1 VALRRIVYNSV
12 ATQHFSKRSLL
23 DLLHQ
28 SRGYNHLDDITGLL
42 MFDDGHFLQVV
53 EGPDEAV
60 GQLLVRLRN
69 DTRHGQ
75 FQIHQDSLTDDRLF
89 PDWRMGFGELSDPAL
104 SFLPGFIT
112 NGEQEERVRLLVDRI
127 PSVAQ
132 QLRAALAE

>member
-1 VALRRIVYNSV
+1 MALRQIVYKSV

-60 GQLLVRLRN
+60 GQLLVRLKN